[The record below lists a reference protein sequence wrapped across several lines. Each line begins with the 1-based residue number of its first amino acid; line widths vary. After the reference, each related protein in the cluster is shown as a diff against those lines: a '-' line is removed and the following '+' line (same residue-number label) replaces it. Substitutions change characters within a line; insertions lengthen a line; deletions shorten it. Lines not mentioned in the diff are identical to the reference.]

1 MEWDFFEGGNICLI
15 GETPFPDPLT
25 LMTPFYL
32 YIEWILNKH
41 EFLVWFKG
49 VFEVFLKYCS
59 V

>member
-32 YIEWILNKH
+32 YIE
-41 EFLVWFKG
+41 
-49 VFEVFLKYCS
+49 
-59 V
+59 